1 MKVEEILNKRQ
12 IRALEDG
19 QDARKTLK
27 NFARM
32 AAKGYEFGEDRPVL
46 ICGDPGIG
54 KTYLIKKNLNK
65 NKIDYYQCPATSSFF
80 GLAIHL
86 AKLKYDFPDER
97 VVVLL
102 DDVAKYFKGDGLD
115 ILKRLFEDKI
125 LDYSVDWSRFLDT
138 AIITGVIWFVQSS
151 LYNTKTQ
158 LNAGQNLTS
167 ASSSAT
173 TDSIQNVAQTNTNT
187 VATINIGG
195 GQNNV
200 EYTFTCRM
208 TDNTGSTA
216 ERTIKIRLKER

>member
-1 MKVEEILNKRQ
+1 M
-12 IRALEDG
+12 
-19 QDARKTLK
+19 
-27 NFARM
+27 
-32 AAKGYEFGEDRPVL
+32 
-46 ICGDPGIG
+46 
-54 KTYLIKKNLNK
+54 
-65 NKIDYYQCPATSSFF
+65 SFRWPS
-80 GLAIHL
+80 
-86 AKLKYDFPDER
+86 KDPDET
-97 VVVLL
+97 
-102 DDVAKYFKGDGLD
+102 
-115 ILKRLFEDKI
+115 

-138 AIITGVIWFVQSS
+138 AIITGVIWFVNL